1 MEIALAVMVHMLVTV
16 QLLGKETSVNFHPL
30 RAILRLVRMEELVYI
45 SIHLLPVF
53 VLADILANTAK

>member
-1 MEIALAVMVHMLVTV
+1 MVHMLVIV

-53 VLADILANTAK
+53 VLADIPANTAK